1 MLLSSMDACRHMHA
15 CTHTHTHTHTHTPTL
30 VPRNSGGLILRCLGS
45 KVPHRVTHNV
55 RSYQLLHHIQQTGVR
70 PQIPKGLQYANCIER
85 ERGRQRQRETQR
97 QKDRQIDRQTQRD
110 RERDG
115 CSHTILLKGSNS
127 ITYVTQG
134 TEPILPVGRVL
145 N

>member
-1 MLLSSMDACRHMHA
+1 MRA
-15 CTHTHTHTHTHTPTL
+15 HTLTHTHTHTPTL

-97 QKDRQIDRQTQRD
+97 QKDRQRETQRQKDRQIDRQTQRD